1 MNKTRLHALSVKYFF
16 TTLYLAMV
24 TTIFLV
30 VVFLVPMHLVHATNT
45 MYIIGQDSTGDDCG
59 LIGTWDVGNEV
70 CTLTAQVS
78 SSSSIQLWGG
88 TLDGGG
94 YVFDGTINAVGTATI
109 KHFQFTGNGISIN
122 TRNAV
127 TITDNDF
134 TASSTVSSVSFQTD
148 SIIHNNFYTI
158 PPALIGT
165 NSGSFIISQLLP
177 TGGNYYSFHTCLDTD
192 MNGVCDTPYT
202 SHTSGGTIVD
212 NAAWVHPSGWL
223 HYASVIKQISV
234 RIASNGDVPNIT
246 VACAI
251 GHAYT
256 EALYNNTG
264 TLMVGDYDLSGGTSR
279 AYCATGSITF
289 AGWNMNTVL
298 DSINGVDAWG
308 SYFRTPFKYVIKDS
322 TQEGGCNSSA
332 SCDQLRLNSA
342 WDGYSN
348 TIYIPSTTC
357 YNDSYNENA
366 CTLADGPDW
375 STVPFTHV
383 WTNPLLDIPI
393 PPPPGDPKNLPAP
406 ISPTGDVPSVSIHCT
421 PGHDYMS
428 SLIHEDNGMVQYS
441 LGGIQR
447 VYCLPGVN
455 NNIIA
460 FSGFNLMDKVKWID
474 PQWWVYV
481 RTPLEYI
488 IKDTT
493 GIGFCDDEA
502 CSLISLPSDANNYNY
517 NLYLASSTVYPT
529 VGVGPVYESDDHVT
543 WFNPNAGDSNVL
555 FLPGLEASRLYETT
569 KANPIKLWDPTIGTP
584 ISDLYLDNNG
594 KSIKPIY
601 TKDIIDKT
609 PTFSVYQGFISNF
622 NNLVSNRQIN
632 QWTPYAYDWRQG
644 VQDIVDNGTP
654 YQGATTS
661 LIDTLQNLVHTS
673 KNGKV
678 TIVAHSNG
686 GLLAK
691 ALIAKLQTMKQSGQ
705 NDLIDD
711 IDNLVMVA
719 VPQIG
724 TPEGLSALLTGY
736 GEDVRIV
743 WGLIPIISTSQ
754 VRDLAVNMSSAY
766 SLLPSAAYFGQTG
779 IKSPISFSSSAASI
793 FTTRYTSSIY
803 SYNQERDFVLGKEGR
818 TAPSDGDTS
827 SPLIGNAAL
836 LAQGESLHSIIDN
849 VNLIPSSIKV
859 YTIAG
864 TGKETVNGMT
874 YGNDSIDPIF
884 TSLGD
889 GIVVEQSAL
898 YGTSTPYWLDL
909 SKSKLD
915 HAQIM
920 QDPQVLSFLDS
931 VVDHT
936 SVSTLSSTR
945 PIRVGNR
952 LHLSVHSPV
961 SIGVYDSAGDFTG
974 KTCDDNGN
982 CTVSED
988 IPGSTY
994 LEFGEG
1000 KYVNLGESDMQ
1011 SAVLQGTDAGTFTF
1025 DYDIVSPTGAT
1036 SSAVFQNIP
1045 VTTQTQATITVNA
1058 TTSQPQLALDV
1069 TGDGVTDFMLT
1080 PNSVFD
1086 PISFLNIMKATIDS
1100 LDLTQAK
1107 KDNLDRRILN
1117 TITLIQKGKIDKV
1130 KLKVSNFVGVLQ
1142 NVLAKPDPK
1151 HPKPKKLSKADAQ
1164 VLLDMLN
1171 TLLDNLN

>member
-1 MNKTRLHALSVKYFF
+1 MHKTRLHALSAKYFCTF
-16 TTLYLAMV
+16 
-24 TTIFLV
+24 IFLLTV
-30 VVFLVPMHLVHATNT
+30 TMAFHVAHAASTV
-45 MYIIGQDSTGDDCG
+45 YIIGKDSTGDDCG
-59 LIGTWDVGNEV
+59 LVGTWSVDTQT
-70 CTLTAQVS
+70 CTLTAPIPSGVD
-78 SSSSIQLWGG
+78 IQMWSA

-94 YVFDGTINAVGTATI
+94 YAFSGTVIVDGNATI
-109 KHFQFTGNGISIN
+109 THMHFTGTGIIID
-122 TRNAV
+122 TRNPIM
-127 TITDNDF
+127 ITDNDF
-134 TASSTVSSVSFQTD
+134 TASSTVSG
-148 SIIHNNFYTI
+148 SIIQPGTIVHNNFYTM
-158 PPALIGT
+158 PPIVMG
-165 NSGSFIISQLLP
+165 NSSNNFIISQLLP
-177 TGGNYYSFHTCLDTD
+177 TGGNYYAFNTCLDTD
-192 MNGVCDTPYT
+192 MNGVCDSPFT
-202 SHTSGGTIVD
+202 SQSAGGTVID
-212 NAAWVHPSGWL
+212 NAAWTQPSGWL

-234 RIASNGDVPNIT
+234 RIAPSGDVPNIT

-264 TLMVGDYDLSGGTSR
+264 MLMVGDYDLSGGTFR
-279 AYCATGSITF
+279 KYCETGSITF
-289 AGWNMNTVL
+289 AGWNMNTLV

-308 SYFRTPFKYVIKDS
+308 SYFRIPFKYVIKDS
-322 TQEGGCNSSA
+322 TQEGSCSSTTT
-332 SCDQLRLNSA
+332 CDQLRLNSA

-348 TIYIPSTTC
+348 SIYIPSTTC
-357 YNDSYNENA
+357 YNDQYNENA
-366 CTLADGPDW
+366 CTLVDGPDW

-383 WTNPLLDIPI
+383 WSNPLLDVPV
-393 PPPPGDPKNLPAP
+393 PPPPGNPKNLPAP
-406 ISPTGDVPSVSIHCT
+406 ISPTGDVPSISIHCI
-421 PGHDYMS
+421 PGHDYML
-428 SLIHEDNGMVQYS
+428 SLVHEENGFVQYS

-447 VYCLPGVN
+447 VYCIPGVN
-455 NNIIA
+455 DNIIA
-460 FSGFNLMDKVKWID
+460 FNGFNMADKVKWID
-474 PQWWVYV
+474 PQWWLYV
-481 RTPLEYI
+481 RTPLQYI
-488 IKDTT
+488 IKDST
-493 GIGFCDDEA
+493 GVGFCDDES
-502 CSLISLPSDANNYNY
+502 CDLINLSSDANNYNN

-555 FLPGLEASRLYETT
+555 FLPGLEASRLYESTQ
-569 KANPIKLWDPTIGTP
+569 ASPIKLWDPTVGTP
-584 ISDLYLDNNG
+584 ISDLYLDG
-594 KSIKPIY
+594 SGMSIKSIY

-609 PTFSVYQGFISNF
+609 PTFSVYQGLISHLNK
-622 NNLVSNRQIN
+622 LVSTKQIN

-644 VQDIVDNGTP
+644 VQDLVDNGTP
-654 YQGATTS
+654 YLGTTTS
-661 LIDTLQNLVHTS
+661 LVATLQNLVNTS

-691 ALIAKLQTMKQSGQ
+691 ALIAKLQTMKQLGQ

-724 TPEGLSALLTGY
+724 TPEGLAALLTGY

-743 WGLIPIISTSQ
+743 FGLIPIISTSQ

-766 SLLPSAAYFGQTG
+766 SLIPSAAYFGQTDVT
-779 IKSPISFSSSAASI
+779 SPISFSSSAPSM

-803 SYNQERDFVLGKEGR
+803 SYNQEHDFVLGKEGR
-818 TAPSDGDTS
+818 TAPSDGDTTY
-827 SPLIGNAAL
+827 PLIGNAAL

-849 VNLIPSSIKV
+849 VALIPSSIKV
-859 YTIAG
+859 YTVAG

-874 YGNDSIDPIF
+874 YGNDNIDPIF

-909 SKSKLD
+909 THSKLD
-915 HAQIM
+915 HSQIM
-920 QDPQVLSFLDS
+920 QDPQVLSFLDN
-931 VVDHT
+931 VITNT
-936 SVSTLSSTR
+936 SSTTLSATR
-945 PIRVGNR
+945 PIKVGNR

-974 KTCDDNGN
+974 KTCDDSGN

-1000 KYVNLGESDMQ
+1000 KYVNLGEGDMQ
-1011 SAVLQGTDAGTFTF
+1011 SVVLQGTDAGTFTF
-1025 DYDIVSPTGAT
+1025 DYDVVTPSGAT

-1069 TGDGVTDFMLT
+1069 TGDGVTDFTLT
-1080 PNSVFD
+1080 PNPVFD

-1100 LDLTQAK
+1100 LDLTQTK
-1107 KDNLDRRILN
+1107 KDNLDKRIAN
-1117 TITLIQKGKIDKV
+1117 TSTAIQKGKIDKA
-1130 KLKVSNFVGVLQ
+1130 KLKVTNFANTMQ

-1151 HPKPKKLSKADAQ
+1151 HPKTKKLSKADAQ

-1171 TLLDNLN
+1171 TLLNNLN